1 MDLRGEKKGY
11 PYPLGALQRI
21 EKLADRMNRPDRW
34 LLPKRRPELFVGV
47 DLGTSYVVVVVV
59 DDQGD
64 PVGGMMQ
71 FATVAREGLIL
82 DYPGAIEMVKG
93 MVESLQ
99 KGLRVQ
105 FGYAST
111 SFPPKTESANIRTTQ
126 YIVESAGMKV
136 LKIVDEPSAANR
148 VLDVRNG
155 VIVDI
160 GGGTTGIA
168 VVEDGEIIY
177 TGDEPTGGTHL
188 NLVIAGRKSITFEEA
203 ESYKLEHQAETLE
216 ITFPVVQKMATIV
229 RNHIG
234 HRKVEVVHLVGGTSA
249 LIGIERV
256 VEDELG
262 IPVRKPSHPQLVT
275 PLGIAMTCLEEA
287 SSHSKNLE
295 PSVCA

>member
-1 MDLRGEKKGY
+1 MDLRGENKGY
-11 PYPLGALQRI
+11 PYPLGVLQRI
-21 EKLADRMNRPDRW
+21 EKLADRMNRPSRW
-34 LLPKRRPELFVGV
+34 LLPEGRPELFVGV

-71 FATVAREGLIL
+71 FATIAREGLIL
-82 DYPGAIEMVKG
+82 DYLGAIEIVKG

-99 KGLRVQ
+99 KGLGIQ
-105 FGYAST
+105 LGYAST

-126 YIVESAGMKV
+126 YVVESVGMKV

-148 VLDVRNG
+148 LLNVQNG
-155 VIVDI
+155 AIVDI

-188 NLVIAGRKSITFEEA
+188 NLVIAGRKKISFEEA

-216 ITFPVVQKMATIV
+216 ITLPVIQKMATIV
-229 RNHIG
+229 RDHIG
-234 HRKVEVVHLVGGTSA
+234 DRRVEVVHLVGGTSG
-249 LIGIERV
+249 LIGMEKV
-256 VEDELG
+256 VEEELG
-262 IPVRKPSHPQLVT
+262 IPVGKPSHPQLVT
-275 PLGIAMTCLEEA
+275 PLGIAIACTEER
-287 SSHSKNLE
+287 SVQSGRRE
-295 PSVCA
+295 PLRSV